1 VGETGIKRT
10 TKKGR
15 EKMSENILVVGGA
28 GYIGSHTTLAL
39 NDAGYRTIVFDDFS
53 SGHRDACFGGHLVE
67 GALSDTALLTR
78 TLGEF
83 EIDCVIHFAAL
94 IEAGQS
100 VIAPLPFFHNNVA
113 GTLSLL
119 DAMNAAGVSRLV
131 FSSTAAVYGNQTQ
144 VPLLHEDLPR
154 SPINPYGDSKA
165 MVEKIFESCVPAY
178 GLRAIAL
185 RYFNAAGADA
195 QGRSGERHDPETHLI
210 PLVIDAAQ
218 GRRAQIKIYGTD
230 YDTPDGTCIRD
241 YIHVSDLASGHAA
254 AVAHVLAQKGA
265 GFRPVNLGTGAGQS
279 VRDVIDAVRRIS
291 QRDFPVVEEAR
302 RPGDPARLVADA
314 SRASEML
321 GWRAEHSDLD
331 TIVQDAWRFAQAQI
345 G

>member
-1 VGETGIKRT
+1 
-10 TKKGR
+10 
-15 EKMSENILVVGGA
+15 MSKNVLVVGGA

-39 NDAGYRTIVFDDFS
+39 NDAGYRTIIYDDFS
-53 SGHRDACFGGHLVE
+53 AGNRDACFGDHLVE
-67 GALSDTALLTR
+67 GALSDTALLSR
-78 TLGEF
+78 TLKQF

-100 VIAPLPFFHNNVA
+100 VIVPLPFFHNNVA

-119 DAMNAAGVSRLV
+119 DAMNAVGVTRLV

-144 VPLLHEDLPR
+144 VPLLHENLPR

-165 MVEKIFESCVPAY
+165 MVETIFERCVSAY
-178 GLRAIAL
+178 GLCAIAL

-195 QGRSGERHDPETHLI
+195 QGRCGERHDPETHLI
-210 PLVIDAAQ
+210 PLVIEAAQ

-241 YIHVSDLASGHAA
+241 YIHVSDLALGHVA
-254 AVAHVLAQKGA
+254 AVAHVLGQGGA
-265 GFRPVNLGTGAGQS
+265 GFQPVNLGTGAGQS

-314 SRASEML
+314 SRAEAVL
-321 GWRAEHSDLD
+321 GWRAQHSDLD
-331 TIVQDAWRFAQAQI
+331 TIVRDAWGFAQAVQ
-345 G
+345 GA